1 MSRKGLMLSLGL
13 AAVVGACGASAPEPV
28 AADASRASKKWPATT
43 LEDLTVGRNL
53 FMDKCNQCHALKD
66 SKAVPPDQWSA
77 TVQRMRHKHGLKI
90 PENDA
95 QLIIRYLYAMA
106 GRTD

>member
-1 MSRKGLMLSLGL
+1 MSRKGLVLAVAL
-13 AAVVGACGASAPEPV
+13 AAVAAACGASAPEPV
-28 AADASRASKKWPATT
+28 TADAHRASKRWPATT

-53 FMDKCNQCHALKD
+53 FMDKCNQCHGLKD
-66 SKAVPPDQWSA
+66 AKSVPAAQWSA
-77 TVQRMRHKHGLKI
+77 TVQRMRKKHGLKI